1 MRGLDSGLQELLRR
15 RGYDVRPA
23 GTAECLSPMT
33 ETVTELGAT
42 RKVTRQ
48 HVSPQL
54 VETYEFKLTDG

>member
-1 MRGLDSGLQELLRR
+1 LLRR

-23 GTAECLSPMT
+23 GTAECLLPMT